1 MYDGFKYC
9 SVTLRPTILF
19 YGMVRDCVCVLFQF
33 RFDETALPQ
42 KSGIFQQTVER
53 TTVGRG
59 LQTCVKKTLW
69 HKKTSGNITISTSR
83 QTFCFLRTF
92 SKVSTRHVKR
102 TRTELFA
109 HSITT
114 EPQFAYVASVEL
126 DLITDLDIY
135 FMIESGIR
143 GGVSQRY
150 ARVNAPTLPNY
161 CPYCHWWLCCQFAVD
176 CYKIKRAVYFLFDT
190 QSRT

>member
-1 MYDGFKYC
+1 MAWYEIVRACCFSSVLMRRRCLKKVAFFSRLSNEPQSDEDYKRVWRKHYD
-9 SVTLRPTILF
+9 I
-19 YGMVRDCVCVLFQF
+19 
-33 RFDETALPQ
+33 
-42 KSGIFQQTVER
+42 
-53 TTVGRG
+53 
-59 LQTCVKKTLW
+59 
-69 HKKTSGNITISTSR
+69 KKTSGNITISTSR